1 LKAKN
6 EEARRRRRKQNEMTN
21 AMVMATVHSMPRLE

>member
-6 EEARRRRRKQNEMTN
+6 EEARRRRRKQKKKMAK
-21 AMVMATVHSMPRLE
+21 AMVNGDPYTCA

>member
-6 EEARRRRRKQNEMTN
+6 EEARRRRRKQKMTKV
-21 AMVMATVHSMPRLE
+21 MVNPIPVLEGEE

>member
-6 EEARRRRRKQNEMTN
+6 EEVRRRKEQNEMTKGDGDPYTC
-21 AMVMATVHSMPRLE
+21 A

>member
-6 EEARRRRRKQNEMTN
+6 EEARRRRRKQNDMTK
-21 AMVMATVHSMPRLE
+21 AMVIPIPVLEGEE